1 MIIIADIYE
10 RSELRVTSAG
20 LCGCVYR
27 TVLYISE
34 TTVYNIKGEGDAHI
48 ISIGDYSILVEGLP
62 QEVSTNQRQ
71 ACPVSQ
77 FHRFLSV

>member
-48 ISIGDYSILVEGLP
+48 ISIGDYSILVEGIPPSKHHLIFAA
-62 QEVSTNQRQ
+62 VRGWSYTTG
-71 ACPVSQ
+71 
-77 FHRFLSV
+77 L